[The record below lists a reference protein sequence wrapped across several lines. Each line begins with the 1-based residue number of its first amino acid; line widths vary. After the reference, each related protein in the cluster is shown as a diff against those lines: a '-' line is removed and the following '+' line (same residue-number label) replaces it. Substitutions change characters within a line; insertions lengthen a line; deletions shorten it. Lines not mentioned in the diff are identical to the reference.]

1 MSTVI
6 KSLDIISNKGFCT
19 RTVHIARA
27 ELEKIKENIT
37 EEEYNQIMEII
48 RNKPVQLDGFD
59 YRLKED
65 LIWEQYKLPERQS
78 DYELTSQEALDVIV
92 GGKE

>member
-27 ELEKIKENIT
+27 ELEKIK
-37 EEEYNQIMEII
+37 
-48 RNKPVQLDGFD
+48 
-59 YRLKED
+59 
-65 LIWEQYKLPERQS
+65 
-78 DYELTSQEALDVIV
+78 
-92 GGKE
+92 

>member
-37 EEEYNQIMEII
+37 EEEYNQIRYLLAEVDAD
-48 RNKPVQLDGFD
+48 NPDV
-59 YRLKED
+59 Y
-65 LIWEQYKLPERQS
+65 LPEYYRKIPYAKS
-78 DYELTSQEALDVIV
+78 DIFYSR
-92 GGKE
+92 GKLADYIKDLKDKYKE